1 MEHKSAILPKSY
13 NFFFWKLCSRLFS
26 CRKFILIKWL
36 RSNTCLQ
43 TFLSPKLILC
53 QMIFFLKE
61 HLLFIITW
69 LTSLLLPG
77 LCSVIM
83 FPWKSFPAPK
93 CDLSYLLGDIIPQQN
108 SYSTVFPHFS
118 ALWSSPPVGCRY
130 QRAENCLFLGWYSS
144 K

>member
-1 MEHKSAILPKSY
+1 MTKKSNTHI
-13 NFFFWKLCSRLFS
+13 
-26 CRKFILIKWL
+26 
-36 RSNTCLQ
+36 RSNHSNGIEDYTVKTKKVSLLYC
-43 TFLSPKLILC
+43 IL
-53 QMIFFLKE
+53 LKE

-108 SYSTVFPHFS
+108 SYSTIFPHFS
-118 ALWSSPPVGCRY
+118 AL
-130 QRAENCLFLGWYSS
+130 
-144 K
+144 